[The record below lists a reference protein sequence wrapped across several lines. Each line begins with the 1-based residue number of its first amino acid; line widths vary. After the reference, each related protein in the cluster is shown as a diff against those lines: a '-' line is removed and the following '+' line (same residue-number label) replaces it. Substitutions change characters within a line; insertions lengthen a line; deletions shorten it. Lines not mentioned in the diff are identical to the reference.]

1 MADCERRFV
10 TVGSRQV
17 HYRRGGSGP
26 AAVLLHASPL
36 SSASLLPL
44 ARSLTRRFTV
54 IALDTPGYGLSDP
67 LPLAEPRIADYADAL
82 AETLT
87 ALGLDRC
94 VVYGFHTGAAI
105 GLDLAARHPGR
116 VAAAVLEGVLVPTGE
131 ERADLLAHYAPWFPP
146 VWDGT
151 HLIANW
157 SRVRDMFI
165 FWPWYR
171 REESARLAV
180 AMPSAATIN
189 DAVLDLLR
197 AGEAYPLGY
206 RAAFAYDAAPAVAA
220 LTVPVTVVADPDDP
234 LSAQL
239 ARLPALPPG
248 VAAELLG
255 PDRDS
260 RIAALL
266 AAGAGGLPPAPPA
279 PAAVPLPGRVWRDIT
294 PTPAGQLLTRR
305 VADAPGRP
313 LVLLHASPGS
323 SRALEPL
330 LLELGRTRPVIAFD
344 TIGNGESDKP
354 PWAAPAAADYADT
367 IAAALDARGLDRVD
381 LYGTHTGA
389 MLAIETAVRHPDRI
403 HRLVLDGVVIFDDE
417 ERDDILAHYLE
428 PFEPVWDG
436 GHLLRSWSVRR
447 DSKLWWPWYRRTPD
461 RHRPAPPPTV
471 ESLQRDVVEVLKSGE
486 TYALAY
492 RVALGYPTRDRLPL
506 VTARTLVCAPAHDVL
521 GAYSAEAARLAPDA
535 ATCVVPADPAGLAEL
550 VGRFLDTGAMLYTRA
565 STKSGGGEQ
574 GGFPSA

>member
-1 MADCERRFV
+1 MPIIARRFV

-36 SSASLLPL
+36 SSVSLLPL
-44 ARSLTRRFTV
+44 AEALAPRFTV

-67 LPLAEPRIADYADAL
+67 LPLAQPGIADYADAL
-82 AETLT
+82 VETLA

-116 VAAAVLEGVLVPTGE
+116 VAAAVLEGVLMPTAE
-131 ERADLLAHYAPWFPP
+131 ERADLLANYAQWFPP
-146 VWDGT
+146 AWDGT

-157 SRVRDMFI
+157 SRVRDMFV

-171 REESARLAV
+171 REAAARLAV
-180 AMPSAATIN
+180 AMPPTAVIN
-189 DAVLDLLR
+189 NAVLDLLR

-206 RAAFAYDAAPAVAA
+206 RAAFAYDAAPALAG
-220 LTVPVTVVADPDDP
+220 LTVPAAVVADPDDP
-234 LSAQL
+234 LSAHL
-239 ARLPALPPG
+239 ERLPALPPG
-248 VAAELLG
+248 VTAELLG
-255 PDRDS
+255 PGRDS
-260 RIAALL
+260 RIGDLL
-266 AAGAGGLPPAPPA
+266 AAGAAGLSPAPPAPPA
-279 PAAVPLPGRVWRDIT
+279 ITLPGRVTRDIT

-305 VADAPGRP
+305 VADVPGRP

-323 SRALEPL
+323 SRSLEPL

-354 PWAAPAAADYADT
+354 PWTTPTAADYADT
-367 IAAALDARGLDRVD
+367 IVAALDARGLDRVD

-389 MLAIETAVRHPDRI
+389 MLAIETAVRHPGRI
-403 HRLVLDGVVIFDDE
+403 HRLVLDGVVIFDAE
-417 ERDDILAHYLE
+417 ECDDILAHYLE
-428 PFEPVWDG
+428 PLEPVWDG

-461 RHRPAPPPTV
+461 RHRPAPPPSV
-471 ESLQRDVVEVLKSGE
+471 DALHRDVVEVLKSGE

-492 RVALGYPTRDRLPL
+492 RVALGYPTRDRLPH
-506 VTARTLVCAPAHDVL
+506 VAARTLVCAPEHDVL
-521 GAYSAEAARLAPDA
+521 GAYSEEAARLAPDA
-535 ATCVVPADPAGLAEL
+535 VARVVPADPAGLA
-550 VGRFLDTGAMLYTRA
+550 VVVARFLDTGAC
-565 STKSGGGEQ
+565 
-574 GGFPSA
+574 